1 MADTKAKELAK
12 ISDEETLAGITSLDD
27 AFKALA
33 SAGINVTEA
42 KELGTGFQIL
52 KEKDQLVG
60 VPFLVLMMQFN
71 SSDKFDKDGEFVS
84 LHVITEKGDK
94 WIVNDGST
102 GIMAQCQRYAKAG
115 HSAGLIFRE
124 GLTRSDYTKTV
135 TVDGKEKEISAT
147 TYYLSSV

>member
-1 MADTKAKELAK
+1 MADAKATELAK
-12 ISDEETLAGITSLDD
+12 ISDDETLAEIKSLDD

-33 SAGINVTEA
+33 NAGINVTEA

-60 VPFLVLMMQFN
+60 VPFLILMMSFN
-71 SSDKFDKDGEFVS
+71 SSEKFGEGGEFVS

-102 GIMAQCQRYAKAG
+102 GIMDQCKRYAKAG

-124 GLTRSDYTKTV
+124 GLTRSDYEKE
-135 TVDGKEKEISAT
+135 VDGKTIKAT

>member
-1 MADTKAKELAK
+1 MANATAKELAN
-12 ISDEETLAGITSLDD
+12 ISSEETLSEIKSLDD

-33 SAGINVTEA
+33 GAGINVTEA
-42 KELGTGFQIL
+42 KELGTGFQVL
-52 KEKDQLVG
+52 KNKDQLVG
-60 VPFLVLMMQFN
+60 VPFLVLTIDIHA
-71 SSDKFDKDGEFVS
+71 SDKFGKDGEFAT

-102 GIMAQCQRYAKAG
+102 GIKDQCKRYVEKG
-115 HSAGLIFRE
+115 LSAGLLFRE

-135 TVDGKEKEISAT
+135 TIDGEEKELEAT